1 MKDPGTTYKLCNSS
15 RILTGCILLSLLGH
29 ASASIIIERFGS
41 YTFGKA
47 LYEPAVVMVDLK
59 QPNQNVSKTHAIIH
73 AKPSKQLTKQS
84 ISPTRPV
91 DSAAPIP
98 QQQTSTIIP
107 KPEPEQ
113 VHLRPQTHQEHQ
125 TIAQPQAEAN
135 VQPNASPPQKIYLTG
150 DSIVAAE
157 QEKLVYQLS
166 LSGVPVGS
174 AQLEATNTNSEVRIQ
189 STIRSNSVV
198 SSIYTVNDSTD
209 TRLIKGRYL
218 LTRIKQHEGL
228 FKSDTGFTIMYPDR
242 KIFWVDRLKKRYSN
256 EPLESLDT
264 LDFVSGFY
272 FLRQR
277 ELKIGESFSL
287 RLYDGDTTTIVPV
300 AVLRK
305 EKLALPGMRSA
316 DTLVV
321 QPAFAESGFFK
332 NNRDLLVW
340 FTNDSYRVPVRLEAT
355 TPIGRV
361 VAELV
366 SSERVIQSVGHS
378 DK

>member
-1 MKDPGTTYKLCNSS
+1 MDDPSMHKPAPGRFFAACLVF
-15 RILTGCILLSLLGH
+15 SLFGH
-29 ASASIIIERFGS
+29 LVASTVFERFGS
-41 YTFGKA
+41 YDFGA
-47 LYEPAVVMVDLK
+47 AITQSATVMVDLTPPK
-59 QPNQNVSKTHAIIH
+59 QQTPETVPVRPKRS
-73 AKPSKQLTKQS
+73 LTK
-84 ISPTRPV
+84 PPPTTRPV
-91 DSAAPIP
+91 ASITSVQQLDVAKAPSEPAQPVNPP
-98 QQQTSTIIP
+98 QQTEQGASVPQSSGTP
-107 KPEPEQ
+107 HQQAVPEPA
-113 VHLRPQTHQEHQ
+113 TDIF
-125 TIAQPQAEAN
+125 TK
-135 VQPNASPPQKIYLTG
+135 ASDLVP
-150 DSIVAAE
+150 VE
-157 QEKLVYQLS
+157 QEKLVYQIS

-174 AQLEATNTNSEVRIQ
+174 AQLEATNTNGEVRIQ

-272 FLRQR
+272 FLRQKA
-277 ELKIGESFSL
+277 LKTGDRFSL
-287 RLYDGDTTTIVPV
+287 RLYDGDTTTTVPV

-305 EKLALPGMRSA
+305 EELALPGMRSA

-340 FTNDSYRVPVRLEAT
+340 FTNDSYRVPVRFEAT
-355 TPIGRV
+355 TPLGRV

-366 SSERVIQSVGHS
+366 SSERVMQSVGHS

>member
-1 MKDPGTTYKLCNSS
+1 MDDPSMHKPASGRFFTA
-15 RILTGCILLSLLGH
+15 CIVFSLFGH
-29 ASASIIIERFGS
+29 LIASTVFERFGN
-41 YTFGKA
+41 YDFGA
-47 LYEPAVVMVDLK
+47 AITQSATVAVDLTPLK
-59 QPNQNVSKTHAIIH
+59 QQTPETVPVHPKRSLTKPPPTTRPAASITSSQQLDV
-73 AKPSKQLTKQS
+73 AKPP
-84 ISPTRPV
+84 SPALP
-91 DSAAPIP
+91 ANQP
-98 QQQTSTIIP
+98 QQA
-107 KPEPEQ
+107 EQ
-113 VHLRPQTHQEHQ
+113 G
-125 TIAQPQAEAN
+125 
-135 VQPNASPPQKIYLTG
+135 ASVLKRSAPPPQQAVPELATDTFIKASDL
-150 DSIVAAE
+150 VPAQ
-157 QEKLVYQLS
+157 QEKLVYQIS

-174 AQLEATNTNSEVRIQ
+174 AQLETTNTNGEVRIQ

-272 FLRQR
+272 FLRQKT
-277 ELKIGESFSL
+277 LKIGYRFSL

-300 AVLRK
+300 AVLRQ
-305 EKLALPGMRSA
+305 EELALPGMRSA
-316 DTLVV
+316 NTLVV

-340 FTNDSYRVPVRLEAT
+340 FTNDSYRVPVRFEAT

-366 SSERVIQSVGHS
+366 SSERIMQSVSHA